1 MSSVLKSKPISAP
14 TWVTALLHKLDAP
27 VTAGNVAALLLW
39 QLAEGT
45 NTQEWR
51 NNWLNTSLQGFGAK
65 KWDLSPSIPNYP
77 TLEDGVGATAS
88 TIKSNDPG
96 ILQAF
101 RDNAGVTAIGQA
113 IHNSSWC
120 AGCTDGKYPSNF
132 GTYAG
137 GPVKWSE
144 SGASGS
150 ISADPGSGSTPGD
163 ADCSNSVSTHCCGY
177 EGGLGHAAI
186 NLGPY
191 HFFYPCQIK
200 ACLGGLIM
208 VSGAVVMLGGVI
220 LLAKGT
226 VVQSIAGSATKALGP
241 TGVYSQAVAGQTQ
254 RTASRAERAEAPAR
268 SQQTTS
274 LGAEK
279 VGQQRAASRVAR
291 ANARSKE
298 AAAREAPTRE
308 SARTQTHVDRAARS
322 QRLRLEQATKGTM
335 TPPESVNYKAFTH
348 RRIPA
353 GERDMSAW

>member
-1 MSSVLKSKPISAP
+1 
-14 TWVTALLHKLDAP
+14 
-27 VTAGNVAALLLW
+27 
-39 QLAEGT
+39 
-45 NTQEWR
+45 
-51 NNWLNTSLQGFGAK
+51 
-65 KWDLSPSIPNYP
+65 
-77 TLEDGVGATAS
+77 
-88 TIKSNDPG
+88 
-96 ILQAF
+96 
-101 RDNAGVTAIGQA
+101 
-113 IHNSSWC
+113 
-120 AGCTDGKYPSNF
+120 
-132 GTYAG
+132 
-137 GPVKWSE
+137 
-144 SGASGS
+144 
-150 ISADPGSGSTPGD
+150 
-163 ADCSNSVSTHCCGY
+163 
-177 EGGLGHAAI
+177 
-186 NLGPY
+186 
-191 HFFYPCQIK
+191 
-200 ACLGGLIM
+200 M